1 MSLDVY
7 LIERSKEG
15 SNPHHAIFIREDG
28 MTKEISIEEWNR
40 RFPDR
45 EPVTFEKSD
54 SDEVYSANITH
65 NLGKMA
71 NEAGLYE
78 FLWRPDEIGITKAK
92 ELIDPLREGLHKLE
106 LDPNR
111 FSQYNPENG
120 WGSYEGLVSFVQRYL
135 DACYEYSEATIEI
148 SR

>member
-7 LIERSKEG
+7 LIEPSKEE

-28 MTKEISIEEWNR
+28 MTKEISREEWDR
-40 RFPDR
+40 RFLDR
-45 EPVTFEKSD
+45 EPITFFKRD

-65 NLGKMA
+65 NLAKMA

-92 ELIDPLREGLHKLE
+92 ELIGPLREGLHKLE
-106 LDPNR
+106 LDPNG
-111 FSQYNPENG
+111 FSKYNPENG

-135 DACYEYSEATIEI
+135 DACYEYPEATIEI